1 MLRYFFLPVWT
12 VPLKCPWPPWHEHL
26 CRRLLR
32 SSWPETGNEAV
43 PGEMWTCRRI
53 RPPQRQMLRTRARL
67 TFGWQGLS
75 PCKTNLA
82 KIGSSLKAL
91 QLTARGLLTLTRC
104 ACDDWQRPGSERA
117 IFRNRQPSDDDYQ
130 QRWNH
135 HANPHLKRQAR
146 YPVKISFLSISALP
160 AKWRLSRER
169 CYSLQSS
176 DTAWRWPHHQIALD
190 KRNLRLGTR
199 HTPLP
204 SATRTCQFPFSSS
217 LFLWMSLKF
226 KRLTRRCSRPTAPD
240 QLPLTFDP
248 LFCPSNDR
256 TL

>member
-1 MLRYFFLPVWT
+1 MTDNDQVANVQF
-12 VPLKCPWPPWHEHL
+12 
-26 CRRLLR
+26 
-32 SSWPETGNEAV
+32 SETDNHPTTIISKDE
-43 PGEMWTCRRI
+43 TI
-53 RPPQRQMLRTRARL
+53 TQIHT
-67 TFGWQGLS
+67 
-75 PCKTNLA
+75 
-82 KIGSSLKAL
+82 
-91 QLTARGLLTLTRC
+91 
-104 ACDDWQRPGSERA
+104 
-117 IFRNRQPSDDDYQ
+117 
-130 QRWNH
+130 WNGK
-135 HANPHLKRQAR
+135 LVTQSKL
-146 YPVKISFLSISALP
+146 VFLSISALP

-204 SATRTCQFPFSSS
+204 SATRTCQFPFNSS